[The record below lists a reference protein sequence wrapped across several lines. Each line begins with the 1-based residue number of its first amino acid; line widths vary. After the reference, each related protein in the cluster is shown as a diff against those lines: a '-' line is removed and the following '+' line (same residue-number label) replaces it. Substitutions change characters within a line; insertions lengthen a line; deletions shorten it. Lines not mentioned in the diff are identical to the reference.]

1 LPAEI
6 DRITPIIARTLN
18 LDFERS
24 MEFTRATCREE
35 IAKVQQACEE
45 KVAQEEAK
53 VQQACAEVQSLKAQ
67 VVQHANR
74 SAQLTAQ
81 VQLLEHRSGAT
92 EVALDVQDQAARR
105 NNLVVG
111 KLREGE
117 EGADPRGFAATL
129 LQIPLPAV
137 LEAKRLGAPRA
148 SGARPRD
155 LLVIMTDSAT
165 RATAFKQGVAL
176 RRRQVYLDVHLTPS
190 QRQARHEKQER
201 YLALRTQGCK
211 PHWRGSTIMY
221 YTSSGRLVED
231 GRGPGP
237 FPGRARAAP
246 TPRTNPPTAPAPAA
260 FTPAGSA
267 RTPPAVPAP
276 APPTGSPPVPA
287 STAISPPPPPA
298 GDPPAAAPAP
308 AVAPPLPNLMEF

>member
-1 LPAEI
+1 MNLSLSSRLHVPTLRNSFQALAPRGGRTLAMQSATQTGSMLLAEHVRPSQESAEDSAAGKKARTGPSPASEDEDDDDDPRLTASVKAVLLKCLPAEI

-24 MEFTRATCREE
+24 MEFTRAPCKEE
-35 IAKVQQACEE
+35 IAKVRQACEE

-53 VQQACAEVQSLKAQ
+53 VQQACAEVQGLRAQ
-67 VVQHANR
+67 VVQHAKR

-92 EVALDVQDQAARR
+92 EVALDVQDQTARR

-221 YTSSGRLVED
+221 YTS
-231 GRGPGP
+231 
-237 FPGRARAAP
+237 
-246 TPRTNPPTAPAPAA
+246 
-260 FTPAGSA
+260 
-267 RTPPAVPAP
+267 
-276 APPTGSPPVPA
+276 
-287 STAISPPPPPA
+287 
-298 GDPPAAAPAP
+298 
-308 AVAPPLPNLMEF
+308 